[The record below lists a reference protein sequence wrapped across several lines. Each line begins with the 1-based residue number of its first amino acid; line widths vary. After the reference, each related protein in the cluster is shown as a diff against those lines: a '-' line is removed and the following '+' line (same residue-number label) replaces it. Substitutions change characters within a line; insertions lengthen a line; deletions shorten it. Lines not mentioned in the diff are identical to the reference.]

1 MSGRELLIEVRC
13 LFPAIKVIAM
23 SGSFC
28 GSEVPSSVLADA
40 FYPKGGGVKALV
52 QILRA
57 LPQRSSRAFEHL
69 RKERLS
75 RIDEMEATLS
85 DQSAIDVQNI
95 ENAQAVVRPINRYAL
110 R

>member
-40 FYPKGGGVKALV
+40 FYPKGGVK
-52 QILRA
+52 A